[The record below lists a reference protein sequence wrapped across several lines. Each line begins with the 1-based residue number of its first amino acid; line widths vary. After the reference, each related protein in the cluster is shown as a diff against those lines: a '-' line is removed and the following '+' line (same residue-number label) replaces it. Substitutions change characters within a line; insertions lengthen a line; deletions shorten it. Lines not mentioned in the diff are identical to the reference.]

1 MMTVDPKKR
10 TTVTRVLLHPWLRD
24 SHMREEVYKL
34 ISTVETDENMP
45 PLNVL
50 NNNHE
55 DDSKIMIKRARFL
68 M

>member
-10 TTVTRVLLHPWLRD
+10 ITVTRILLHPWLRD
-24 SHMREEVYKL
+24 PHMREEVNKL
-34 ISTVETDENMP
+34 ISSVETDENVP

-50 NNNHE
+50 INHHE
-55 DDSKIMIKRARFL
+55 VDSNVMIKRARFL